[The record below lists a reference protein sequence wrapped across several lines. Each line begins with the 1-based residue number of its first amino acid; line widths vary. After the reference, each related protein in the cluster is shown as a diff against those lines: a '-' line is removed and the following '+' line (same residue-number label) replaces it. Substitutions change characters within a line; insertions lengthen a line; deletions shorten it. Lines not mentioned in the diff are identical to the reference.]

1 MEGGIFL
8 FCLGQS
14 YVTSGHDFTLLLT
27 LDPVLCV
34 CLFVCVLELDVTFF
48 EWVKKALKCFLKR
61 L

>member
-34 CLFVCVLELDVTFF
+34 CLFVCVLELDVTFLNGLRKPLSAF
-48 EWVKKALKCFLKR
+48 
-61 L
+61 